1 MFMIARLENLFLPFA
16 TVSLAVKF
24 SVTYQ
29 TRHIIATI
37 TLYGPTPNHL
47 SRRLEANEEVNDLEY
62 YKVPSIFI
70 Q

>member
-1 MFMIARLENLFLPFA
+1 MIARLENLFLPFA
-16 TVSLAVKF
+16 AVSLAVKI

-29 TRHIIATI
+29 TSHIIATI

-47 SRRLEANEEVNDLEY
+47 SRRLEAKKEVNVLEY
-62 YKVPSIFI
+62 YKVPSTFI